1 MTKKDALRS
10 LFFYGLLWIGVGV
23 VSALLWSERTK
34 PFLIMLLVTA
44 FILLA
49 YRSAS
54 KVVRLLDRLGE
65 RLE

>member
-10 LFFYGLLWIGVGV
+10 LCFYALLWIGVGV
-23 VSALLWSERTK
+23 MSALLWSERTK

-49 YRSAS
+49 YRSAR
-54 KVVRLLDRLGE
+54 KIRTLLE
-65 RLE
+65 